1 MLHRLLR
8 LMLGLLFRVQVTGDS
23 DQLLRGR
30 PLVVCNHDS
39 LLDTLLVAAYL
50 PGAPIVVMPRAI
62 ERHWSARL
70 VRRIAECRTFGP
82 GSGLVIKGLVRDLR
96 QGRPVVVFPQE
107 RVSTTG
113 GIMKIYATAGV
124 VAARANADIIPLC
137 IRGTL
142 FSRFSV
148 TSARWPRSWRP
159 QVTLTVL
166 PAVRLP
172 PLPAGAVVPRRH
184 HFADAMLQILQRAA
198 VDAEPQRPLFSA
210 LLDAVERY
218 GRRTRIVEDVRQQEQ
233 TYGDLLKGSLALGR
247 LTASFTAPG
256 ECVGVLLPNVI
267 ANVCLVFGLASR
279 GRVSAMLNYSSGAE
293 AVRGA
298 CEGASI
304 NTVITSRAFVEAAHL
319 EPLLPA
325 FEGRRVVYLED
336 LRAGLTLA
344 DKLWIVGAV
353 LRPRRALPEQ
363 DPAATAIVLFTS
375 GSEARPKGVAI
386 SHRGMLSGMA
396 QLRAVIDFGPDDKY
410 LNALP
415 MFHTFGLISCTLMP
429 LLYGTRLFLY
439 TSPLHYKVI
448 PEFAYTRDCTYIFG
462 TSTFL
467 GNYARQAHPYD
478 FYRARIVIA
487 GGEKLNPEVA
497 QLWQAK
503 FGLRVYEGYGAT
515 ECGPAMSLN
524 TPLAFCAGS
533 VGRLLPG
540 IESRIVPV
548 PGIEHG
554 GALHVRGPNLM
565 QGYFLH
571 DRPGVLQS
579 PSSEIGDGWYNT
591 GDVVNLDDEGFL
603 TIQGRV
609 KRFAKIAGELVSLE
623 HVEHIAC
630 QASPEYRHAALVEMT
645 HVGESTVLMTTDPAL
660 DRITLQHAARQ
671 INARDLAV
679 ARRIVKVDALP
690 LLGSGKVDYVS
701 LKQLAVP

>member
-1 MLHRLLR
+1 MLRIVLR
-8 LMLGLLFRVQVTGDS
+8 LMLGLLFRVRVTGNS

-39 LLDTLLVAAYL
+39 LLDTLLLAAFL
-50 PGAPIVVMPRAI
+50 PGAPIVVIPRAI
-62 ERHWSARL
+62 ERHWSAHL

-82 GSGLVIKGLVRDLR
+82 SSGRVIKGLVRALR
-96 QGRPVVVFPQE
+96 SGRPVVVFPQE

-113 GIMKIYATAGV
+113 GTMKVYATAGV
-124 VAARANADIIPLC
+124 VAARADADVIPLC

-142 FSRFSV
+142 YSRFSV
-148 TSARWPRSWRP
+148 TSARWPRLWRP

-172 PLPAGAVVPRRH
+172 QLPPGAVTPRRRQL
-184 HFADAMLQILQRAA
+184 ADAMQRILQRAA
-198 VDAEPQRPLFSA
+198 VDAEPRRALFTA
-210 LLDAVERY
+210 LLDAIELY
-218 GRRTRIVEDVRQQEQ
+218 GRRTRIIEDVRQQEQ
-233 TYGDLLKGSLALGR
+233 TYGDLLKGSFALGR
-247 LTASFTAPG
+247 LTASFTASG

-267 ANVCLVFGLASR
+267 ASVCLVFGLASR

-298 CEGASI
+298 CVTASI
-304 NTVITSRAFVEAAHL
+304 KTVITSRAFIGAARL
-319 EPLLPA
+319 EPLLQA
-325 FEGRRVVYLED
+325 LDGRRVVYLED
-336 LRAGLTLA
+336 LCAGLTLA
-344 DKLWIVGAV
+344 DKLWIAGA
-353 LRPRRALPEQ
+353 LLWPRRALPAQ
-363 DPAATAIVLFTS
+363 DPAATAVVLFTS

-386 SHRGMLSGMA
+386 SHNGMLSGMA
-396 QLRAVIDFGPDDKY
+396 QLHAVIDFGPDDRF

-429 LLYGTRLFLY
+429 LLSGARLFLH
-439 TSPLHYKVI
+439 TNPLYYKAI

-478 FYRARIVIA
+478 FYRARFVIA

-497 QLWQAK
+497 QLWQAR

-533 VGRLLPG
+533 AGRLLPG

-548 PGIEHG
+548 PGIENG

-565 QGYFLH
+565 QGYYFH
-571 DRPGVLQS
+571 DRPGVLQ
-579 PSSEIGDGWYNT
+579 PPGSEVGDGWYNT
-591 GDVVNLDDEGFL
+591 GDVVSLDDDGFL
-603 TIQGRV
+603 NIQGRV
-609 KRFAKIAGELVSLE
+609 RRYAKVAGELVSLE
-623 HVEHIAC
+623 HVEYIAC
-630 QASPEYRHAALVEMT
+630 QASPAYRHAALVEMT

-660 DRITLQHAARQ
+660 DRITLQQTARQ
-671 INARDLAV
+671 IKARELAV
-679 ARRIVKVDALP
+679 ARRIVKVDTLP

-701 LKQLAVP
+701 LKHLVER